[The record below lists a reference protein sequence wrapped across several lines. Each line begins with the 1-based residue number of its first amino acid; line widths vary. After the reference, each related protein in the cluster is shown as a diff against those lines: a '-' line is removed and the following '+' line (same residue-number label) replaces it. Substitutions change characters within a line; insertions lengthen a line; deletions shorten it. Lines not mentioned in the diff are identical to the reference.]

1 MGGIANEYS
10 NVMPPKF
17 FSEEAATY
25 MQQSTIEFQNM
36 HSQAMNQPEQVLS
49 TDAAQFTNYERVDPS
64 TLKVISTLFPSGGL
78 EFLARLLQ
86 HATIKQ
92 ATLPGIG
99 RFGEYVAVIN
109 ARTLRALAKT
119 IKWGYDTTHKYVSL
133 FDAVNLLSRVKD
145 GKELKIVVHMG
156 SYQSPKNLQRLDK
169 LISKS
174 RPKVQQFARNVKG
187 RLLRH
192 NLLSTSPM
200 PSDEAQAFSEC
211 DPQLQ
216 QKFYD
221 PMLDIM
227 ESEGIDRAKGQ
238 HVLFRMVNE
247 VLGKMLFPKLAD
259 EAKQSLTSTMTTQ
272 SKSGVYHSQSP
283 KDSEVY
289 HPQSSKNSKVY
300 LSQNVGHTKYQG
312 YTQSESTR
320 STNLQQKVYPEGR
333 LSPENKISPSEKSTD
348 LEKYSS
354 SEQKVYLE
362 PQNESTLQPL
372 RVDSMSELLSV
383 YGDLLNDQTVDWEQ
397 MGLPKQFFEDVYEQ
411 IYAYYVRL
419 HNTGLLTRTVRN
431 VWQSVE
437 VSIIKKQSVVY
448 EVDSTAACIYVFQC
462 TGREYHPPVTQSE
475 KVYPA
480 PASQSVTTKKRF
492 SRDEYPDD
500 WYQPP
505 THRDDRKVDWLQ
517 LKVDP
522 QKTLVDLEAEQEVDY
537 ENEKSTTQETFSDNC
552 DAESTINADNHSS
565 ESTANEPQ
573 IEKSTRT
580 GDFFEQE
587 PKKVSRLN
595 AEIDL
600 KAYGDEFYNVIR
612 NGNIYI
618 LFSNIYNN
626 VTLRN
631 SAARFLARLFDNNES
646 EKICKINR
654 ALLKKY
660 SPENITTAF
669 IETVLSMHEPGY
681 DSLQNPGA
689 YFTSRCKYYSGQS
702 ANEEISRIVE
712 IYSSMTYEK
721 LMVEMK
727 SVLNSGKRLREK
739 VYHSRE
745 KF

>member
-1 MGGIANEYS
+1 MGGIASEYA

-25 MQQSTIEFQNM
+25 MQQSTIEIQNM
-36 HSQAMNQPEQVLS
+36 HSQAISQPEHVLS

-64 TLKVISTLFPSGGL
+64 TLKVIATLFPSGGL

-99 RFGEYVAVIN
+99 VREYVAVIN
-109 ARTLRALAKT
+109 ARTLRALAKI

-133 FDAVNLLSRVKD
+133 FDALNLLSKVKD
-145 GKELKIVVHMG
+145 GKELKIVIHMG
-156 SYQSPKNLQRLDK
+156 AYQAPKNLQRLDK
-169 LISKS
+169 LITKS

-187 RLLRH
+187 RLLKH
-192 NLLSTSPM
+192 NLLSISPE

-216 QKFYD
+216 QKFYG
-221 PMLDIM
+221 PMLEIM

-259 EAKQSLTSTMTTQ
+259 EVKQPFRSTMVPE
-272 SKSGVYHSQSP
+272 SKSEVYHSQNP
-283 KDSEVY
+283 KGSGVY
-289 HPQSSKNSKVY
+289 HPQSSRNSKVY
-300 LSQNVGHTKYQG
+300 LPQHEGHTKYQG

-320 STNLQQKVYPEGR
+320 STDLQQKVYPVGR
-333 LSPENKISPSEKSTD
+333 LSPESKISTPEKSTD
-348 LEKYSS
+348 REKYSAP
-354 SEQKVYLE
+354 EQKVYLE
-362 PQNESTLQPL
+362 PQNESTLQPS
-372 RVDSMSELLSV
+372 RVDSMSELLHV
-383 YGDLLNDQTVDWEQ
+383 YSDLLDDQTVDWEQ
-397 MGLPKQFFEDVYEQ
+397 MDLPKQFFEGVYEQ

-437 VSIIKKQSVVY
+437 ISIIKKQSVVY
-448 EVDSTAACIYVFQC
+448 DVDSTAACIYVFQC
-462 TGREYHPPVTQSE
+462 TGREYHPPVTQSK

-492 SRDEYPDD
+492 SRDQYPED

-505 THRDDRKVDWLQ
+505 AHRDDRKVDWLQ
-517 LKVDP
+517 LTVDP
-522 QKTLVDLEAEQEVDY
+522 QKTLVDHNAEQEVDY
-537 ENEKSTTQETFSDNC
+537 EGEKSTAREIFSDNHG
-552 DAESTINADNHSS
+552 DKSTINSDNHS
-565 ESTANEPQ
+565 EKSTAGEPQ
-573 IEKSTRT
+573 IEKSTWT

-654 ALLKKY
+654 TLLKKY

-689 YFTSRCKYYSGQS
+689 YFTSRCKYYSNQS

-712 IYSSMTYEK
+712 IYSSMTYEE

-727 SVLNSGKRLREK
+727 SVLSSGKKLREK
-739 VYHSRE
+739 VYSSRE